1 MIAPQGIDSEVVRGR
16 NPQHT
21 AQRHHMT
28 AIWVGIDAGKTHHHC
43 AAVRPHHDLR
53 AAARHQAATDPGR
66 QAEYRRWRPPRW
78 NGPSPGSSTTAT
90 GACATAAPSRT
101 TPGSTPE
108 LLPSTSA
115 D

>member
-66 QAEYRRWRPPRW
+66 QAEYRRWRPPVERAVAW
-78 NGPSPGSSTTAT
+78 LVHHGNRRLRYRGT
-90 GACATAAPSRT
+90 SRT

>member
-1 MIAPQGIDSEVVRGR
+1 
-16 NPQHT
+16 
-21 AQRHHMT
+21 MT
-28 AIWVGIDAGKTHHHC
+28 AICVGIDAGKTHHHC

-66 QAEYRRWRPPRW
+66 QAEYRRWRPPVERAVAW
-78 NGPSPGSSTTAT
+78 LVHHGNRRLRYRGT
-90 GACATAAPSRT
+90 SRT